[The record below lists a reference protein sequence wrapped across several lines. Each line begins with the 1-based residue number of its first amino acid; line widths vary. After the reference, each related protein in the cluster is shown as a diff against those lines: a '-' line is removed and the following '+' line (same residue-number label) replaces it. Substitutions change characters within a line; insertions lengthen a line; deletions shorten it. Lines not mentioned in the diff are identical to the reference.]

1 MSSSAD
7 IPPRGKWKVEQ
18 PEGYFDAIQA
28 TGTMVAPILA
38 GFAFAILAL
47 VLVPPAKNE
56 ADPLRWRDGVLALL
70 VAAALLLIISTQ
82 AAIRARATMVKP
94 DELMAWHPSS
104 VDDDGWPNEWVRAR
118 QQQLQERTARASNVC
133 RQTYNAGALL
143 LFTSIAV
150 LLVPPSPVD
159 SARRVVIMLALTAVS
174 IEAAWL
180 TGSSLRPK
188 QIAERLPVVL
198 TPASYAIVAFVIVR
212 FTTAAYAL
220 QAAAAAAMA
229 IAGAAA
235 AAAGFRLTFRGR
247 RIWLRLVG
255 IITLAAA
262 MSAASAAALVL
273 TRWRH
278 AELDTE
284 ITAVALVVLL
294 GVAVLPGQSLRAPK
308 GR

>member
-1 MSSSAD
+1 VSGSGG
-7 IPPRGKWKVEQ
+7 IPPRGKWAVEQ

-56 ADPLRWRDGVLALL
+56 ADPLRWRDAVLALL

-94 DELMAWHPSS
+94 DELMAWHPLS
-104 VDDDGWPNEWVRAR
+104 VDDDGWPNEWIRSHQMR
-118 QQQLQERTARASNVC
+118 LQERTALASSVC

-159 SARRVVIMLALTAVS
+159 GARRAVIVLALAAVS
-174 IEAAWL
+174 IEAVWL

-188 QIAERLPVVL
+188 QLLVRLPAML
-198 TPASYAIVAFVIVR
+198 TPASYAMVAFIIVR
-212 FTTAAYAL
+212 LTAAYAS
-220 QAAAAAAMA
+220 QAAAAAGIA
-229 IAGAAA
+229 IAGVAAA
-235 AAAGFRLTFRGR
+235 AGGFRLTFRGAR
-247 RIWLRLVG
+247 PWLRVVG
-255 IITLAAA
+255 IIILAAA
-262 MSAASAAALVL
+262 ISAALAALLLL
-273 TRWRH
+273 THWRH
-278 AELDTE
+278 AALDTE

-294 GVAVLPGQSLRAPK
+294 GVAVLPSESLQTRK
-308 GR
+308 VM